1 VPYQGQPSSPS
12 YQGQPS
18 APPYPNQPSG
28 PPYQGQPYPGQLPSQ
43 PYPGQP
49 ANPAYQHPQHPA
61 PGQPAPY
68 QAPGRPAPYQPPPQP
83 QYPPPG
89 YQQPSPY
96 GSPTTA
102 MPATSMA
109 TTSMAAT
116 STAPK
121 KRSGGAPIA
130 LIVGVGAL
138 IVVVVA
144 IVAVT
149 ALRSG
154 GSGKNNTSV
163 AAGSP
168 SDGKIDKCLV
178 GKWTQTDY
186 QKNVP
191 LADTEVGKR
200 EKLGTIKFAGR
211 GKTWTIQEDG
221 SATEDDSK
229 TVYTGKTDDGHI
241 VTATYEG
248 TTTWKLT
255 TGDRK
260 IYYAGIKSDAV
271 ITIAVDGRDAGR
283 IRLEPNT
290 DPVNYTC
297 VNDVWRTTNPADL
310 DSWNTYERQ

>member
-1 VPYQGQPSSPS
+1 M
-12 YQGQPS
+12 
-18 APPYPNQPSG
+18 
-28 PPYQGQPYPGQLPSQ
+28 
-43 PYPGQP
+43 
-49 ANPAYQHPQHPA
+49 
-61 PGQPAPY
+61 
-68 QAPGRPAPYQPPPQP
+68 
-83 QYPPPG
+83 
-89 YQQPSPY
+89 
-96 GSPTTA
+96 PTT
-102 MPATSMA
+102 PAA
-109 TTSMAAT
+109 TTSTNAMTAMTAMTSTT
-116 STAPK
+116 STAPN
-121 KRSGGAPIA
+121 KRSPGAPIA

-138 IVVVVA
+138 IVIVVA

-154 GSGKNNTSV
+154 GKNNNPV

-168 SDGKIDKCLV
+168 TDGKIDKCLV
-178 GKWTQTDY
+178 GKWKQTDY

-200 EKLGTIKFAGR
+200 EKLATIKFGGH
-211 GKTWTIQEDG
+211 GKAWTIQEDG
-221 SATEDDSK
+221 SAIEDDSN
-229 TVYTGKTDDGHI
+229 TVYTGKTDDGRI
-241 VTATYEG
+241 VTATYTG

-283 IRLEPNT
+283 IRLEPNS

-297 VNDVWRTTNPADL
+297 VSDVWRTTNPTDL